1 LLPFG
6 SILTQLP
13 LLIIGGLYMLYLG
26 LVAVN
31 KSREVADSFAD
42 SNEKTVIFVAGTDAP
57 DLFSLAANTT
67 FNSDCAE
74 TEEQTPVQHSYTET
88 ILFRINVQNTVS
100 CHFDFSV
107 FSRPPPVIINQ
118 GIAFSGI
125 SA

>member
-1 LLPFG
+1 
-6 SILTQLP
+6 
-13 LLIIGGLYMLYLG
+13 MLYLG

-31 KSREVADSFAD
+31 KSKEVADSFAD
-42 SNEKTVIFVAGTDAP
+42 SDEKTVIFVTGTDAP
-57 DLFSLAANTT
+57 DIFSLAGNKT

-74 TEEQTPVQHSYTET
+74 TEEQTPVQHSFTET
-88 ILFRINVQNTVS
+88 ILFRISVQNTVS